1 MLKRYPF
8 IDTVSLDMV
17 HTYSPTL
24 AFQGL
29 LKDNSATFKYS
40 FSSESGGGVGVTQN
54 TENSGLYIEG
64 GIT

>member
-8 IDTVSLDMV
+8 IDTVSLDIV
-17 HTYSPTL
+17 HMCSPTL
-24 AFQGL
+24 AFKGL
-29 LKDNSATFKYS
+29 LTDNSAIFKYS
-40 FSSESGGGVGVTQN
+40 FSSETGGGGGVTQN